1 MSHYVTM
8 ATRCHHVI
16 WASKLSDTC
25 PFVTVEVAQLRG
37 AFPVTCTSDVGR
49 LSSLPFCSKCSPI
62 VKDDIRINGWNPS
75 RFLNLL
81 SLLHQSHKFMLS
93 CEDCNRIQHPVHVTI
108 FVRVV
113 KVNKKVLFFLFFFK
127 DNDLG
132 LPQAYITNIR
142 CYWETVVKQKWYLS
156 RIYPINFPIYTKIVS
171 WIAEAA

>member
-16 WASKLSDTC
+16 WESKLSDTC

-49 LSSLPFCSKCSPI
+49 LTSPPFGSKCSAI

-81 SLLHQSHKFMLS
+81 SLLHQSHKVMRC
-93 CEDCNRIQHPVHVTI
+93 CEDYNRTQHPVHVTI

-113 KVNKKVLFFLFFFK
+113 NLCIESSFFFPFSFK
-127 DNDLG
+127 
-132 LPQAYITNIR
+132 ITI
-142 CYWETVVKQKWYLS
+142 
-156 RIYPINFPIYTKIVS
+156 
-171 WIAEAA
+171 